1 MTGIQVLKDS
11 VRINEVSSAPL
22 SDYVI
27 GFLKSQN
34 KENPYLDFKL
44 TIDIAKGSDFPEI
57 VKDILAFSN
66 YGCGWILIG
75 WQEKTKNV
83 FTPIGL
89 SDQFQLDQATL
100 QEKFN
105 SYVTNPIELLYRE
118 VTLNIEG
125 VDKRFGFIYIPP
137 SYEKLVPI
145 KEGKYL
151 KADGNERT
159 VFEVGKLFYR
169 RGTQS
174 IKPSS
179 TEIALIEK
187 RLRRENY
194 RLSVLSGEPDEID
207 EEIFSNLFEVKKIPE
222 YIYSG
227 IEKPYDN
234 NSIKALLK
242 EKGVFPEFYHKFKE
256 WDNKVV
262 TFENIAD
269 PNNSYSSLVEKG
281 TVKCDTVSSWL
292 NDTDKSRIIFELF
305 NKELIHYAIS
315 RKFYFDSDHGKLFY
329 PLKEND
335 ERRSEQWQSPYR
347 QSTKSVAARMYAE
360 QLGMWVYWHPA
371 FKVAFVNLKGR
382 FYMRILPTFAIT
394 SDGKKSISD
403 PSVGSII
410 TRLSYNKYND
420 SYLSTVR
427 FWAQKLITEDQSIKI
442 MDYLE
447 IATAPTSSKLPVGI
461 LFEIY
466 PLQIAD

>member
-1 MTGIQVLKDS
+1 M
-11 VRINEVSSAPL
+11 
-22 SDYVI
+22 
-27 GFLKSQN
+27 
-34 KENPYLDFKL
+34 
-44 TIDIAKGSDFPEI
+44 
-57 VKDILAFSN
+57 
-66 YGCGWILIG
+66 
-75 WQEKTKNV
+75 
-83 FTPIGL
+83 
-89 SDQFQLDQATL
+89 
-100 QEKFN
+100 
-105 SYVTNPIELLYRE
+105 
-118 VTLNIEG
+118 
-125 VDKRFGFIYIPP
+125 
-137 SYEKLVPI
+137 
-145 KEGKYL
+145 
-151 KADGNERT
+151 
-159 VFEVGKLFYR
+159 
-169 RGTQS
+169 
-174 IKPSS
+174 
-179 TEIALIEK
+179 
-187 RLRRENY
+187 
-194 RLSVLSGEPDEID
+194 SVLSGEPDEID

-461 LFEIY
+461 LFDIPSTDFRLELEEPEPEEGAPEESAGDDY
-466 PLQIAD
+466 E